1 MPRTMRSQAVPTNR
15 VRFRH
20 RSWMRS
26 MTLATVGWG
35 VVWCSLAA
43 AKWGLAAPA
52 GAVYLV
58 SGVPAA
64 VGAFL
69 ALTTIRARKPW
80 VLMTLVALFAN
91 ASLLA
96 LPALFDDDI
105 RAALLR

>member
-1 MPRTMRSQAVPTNR
+1 
-15 VRFRH
+15 
-20 RSWMRS
+20 
-26 MTLATVGWG
+26 MTLATLGWA

-52 GAVYLV
+52 NAVYVV
-58 SGVPAA
+58 SGAPAV
-64 VGAFL
+64 VGAIL

-96 LPALFDDDI
+96 LPALFDEDI

>member
-1 MPRTMRSQAVPTNR
+1 
-15 VRFRH
+15 
-20 RSWMRS
+20 
-26 MTLATVGWG
+26 MTLATLGWA
-35 VVWCSLAA
+35 VVWCALPA

-52 GAVYLV
+52 SAVYVV
-58 SGVPAA
+58 SGAPAV
-64 VGAFL
+64 VGAIL

-96 LPALFDDDI
+96 LPALFDEDI